1 MKRRERH
8 GRSRS
13 PRRRSSWRPS
23 DDVPLLIAYGEPAA
37 IAERDQTRLLVGL
50 FGALL
55 AIGSALVMAAS
66 LNGGAPT

>member
-1 MKRRERH
+1 VARTFEIA
-8 GRSRS
+8 
-13 PRRRSSWRPS
+13 PETLVLAAV
-23 DDVPLLIAYGEPAA
+23 DEVPLLIAYGEPAA

-66 LNGGAPT
+66 INPGGPT